1 MEFLPKQNFTY
12 MKTTLTFI
20 FLLGITTVFAQST
33 ASTSTPNSGTDKS
46 KTGFGPKTDTRNPFD
61 TTKVKGKP
69 QMKNG
74 ISGWGDVGV
83 APKENS
89 YVGETEKNKKP
100 ATNNLGGE
108 DDPFG
113 KNKPK
118 KNQKLSDGD
127 DPFSKTKPK
136 NTQNVIDGDDPFG
149 KTKSKNTQNVIDGD
163 DPFGKT
169 NSKKNAKLIDGDDPF
184 EKSKKNSA
192 TKKKSSYANQ
202 EVSY

>member
-1 MEFLPKQNFTY
+1 MEFLPKQNFTN

-74 ISGWGDVGV
+74 IGGWGDDGGGV

-89 YVGETEKNKKP
+89 YVGETEKNKTDRINAPVKERKP
-100 ATNNLGGE
+100 NQSVSDDEGSFGKTKVKKTNDLGVGE
-108 DDPFG
+108 DPFG
-113 KNKPK
+113 KSNPK
-118 KNQKLSDGD
+118 K
-127 DPFSKTKPK
+127 TK
-136 NTQNVIDGDDPFG
+136 NLGIGN
-149 KTKSKNTQNVIDGD
+149 
-163 DPFGKT
+163 
-169 NSKKNAKLIDGDDPF
+169 DPF

-192 TKKKSSYANQ
+192 IKKKSSYANQ